1 MLSVQL
7 IAGALLLCAEQLCGD
22 GGVRAA
28 VRPLQPPHPRP
39 GEARHQVCR
48 IHSGNTT
55 NTVLRGE
62 VLSVAQQIISSNQNL
77 ENFFSSFK
85 LNQTNRNF
93 ENFNRKV
100 SLINHVN

>member
-1 MLSVQL
+1 MLRVQL

-48 IHSGNTT
+48 IHSGN
-55 NTVLRGE
+55 N
-62 VLSVAQQIISSNQNL
+62 
-77 ENFFSSFK
+77 
-85 LNQTNRNF
+85 
-93 ENFNRKV
+93 
-100 SLINHVN
+100 